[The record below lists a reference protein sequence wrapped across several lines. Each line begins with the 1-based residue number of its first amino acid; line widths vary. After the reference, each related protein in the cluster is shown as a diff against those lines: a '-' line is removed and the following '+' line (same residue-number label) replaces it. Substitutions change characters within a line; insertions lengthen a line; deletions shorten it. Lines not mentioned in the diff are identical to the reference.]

1 MTGELQ
7 SMLLIKTLG
16 LVYTSNSFKVLRF
29 PTRPRLLN
37 SLLTLAGID
46 LGRVERGGGSG
57 MLSNN
62 FRVAFLDLALEV
74 VFVTDKDKGSVKLGC
89 PK

>member
-1 MTGELQ
+1 MNC
-7 SMLLIKTLG
+7 
-16 LVYTSNSFKVLRF
+16 LV
-29 PTRPRLLN
+29 
-37 SLLTLAGID
+37 TLAGMD
-46 LGRVERGGGSG
+46 LGRGERDGGSG

-62 FRVAFLDLALEV
+62 FGVAFLDLALEV